1 MQQNGLTC
9 KKLVDKLIETKNN
22 SKTNQ
27 ARNKATS
34 SFISVNF
41 FSKFLKAKVEKSR
54 ALDDLFAIVSA
65 SVDMDR
71 DGVISVAD
79 LEAFVGRTHFQDFLE
94 KQPAGR
100 ARNAHRGG

>member
-34 SFISVNF
+34 SFISANF
-41 FSKFLKAKVEKSR
+41 FSKFLKAKVDKSR
-54 ALDDLFAIVSA
+54 ALDDVLALLGGALQTGGKLDGGVLRSLLDVLVA
-65 SVDMDR
+65 KGVAGKGHGSV
-71 DGVISVAD
+71 
-79 LEAFVGRTHFQDFLE
+79 EQTWE
-94 KQPAGR
+94 
-100 ARNAHRGG
+100 